1 MEQQIRVETF
11 KSNKNKKK
19 ISCRLLL
26 ERFVVLVNYC
36 SLSNPS
42 SSSSCSSLSGIIL
55 RDLQEVLQV
64 LRVPSRC
71 PMSWV
76 KLLVS
81 SVPGFS
87 DMLSLFSPVWF
98 PAPSN
103 HCLFVVIFRLR
114 KCKHFLCPAME
125 FFLPT
130 FSPHRKTTRFGLPFV
145 LFKEEI
151 LFPMLLLRKLFFCPF
166 NIFLNKSYLEV
177 CAFFKSNVDGIL
189 QFTGFIIQLFFSF
202 SFGLCLCHHLSWTV
216 SVGFNSRKQVVKRDG
231 MFLRNSTF
239 SSRINSSK
247 ISSHL

>member
-11 KSNKNKKK
+11 KSNKKKQTKKK
-19 ISCRLLL
+19 LWFAFRTVCC
-26 ERFVVLVNYC
+26 FGYC
-36 SLSNPS
+36 CLSNPS
-42 SSSSCSSLSGIIL
+42 SSSSCFSLSGIIL

-81 SVPGFS
+81 TVPGFS

-114 KCKHFLCPAME
+114 KYKHFLCPAME

-151 LFPMLLLRKLFFCPF
+151 LFPMLLLRKLFF
-166 NIFLNKSYLEV
+166 
-177 CAFFKSNVDGIL
+177 
-189 QFTGFIIQLFFSF
+189 
-202 SFGLCLCHHLSWTV
+202 LS
-216 SVGFNSRKQVVKRDG
+216 
-231 MFLRNSTF
+231 L
-239 SSRINSSK
+239 
-247 ISSHL
+247 